1 MDGVGDDDRKIKR
14 LTAAAPP
21 RTDGAMSAR
30 FTLFVGALALAL
42 VPASGVAAWGATGH
56 RMIGRLATEALPP
69 EVPNFLRTPQAIE
82 AVGELAREP
91 DRSKSAGK
99 AHDSDR
105 DPAHF
110 VNLGDDGRVAGGPSL
125 DALPPTREAYEAAL
139 TAAGADSWKEGWL
152 PYAIVENWQQL
163 TKDFAYIRVET
174 VAIKTASNKRR
185 RVWFTADLVARRAL
199 LLQDLGALAHYVGD
213 GSQPLHVTVHHNGWG
228 DFPNP
233 DDFTQGRL
241 HARVEGAMVHD
252 FVSEAAVKTAMTPYH
267 DCDCAVAERTAQYL
281 ATTRLEVTP
290 LYQLQKDGAFK
301 GGDARSRDFLAARL
315 AAGASELRDMIIDAW
330 HASAHAQVGWPALNV
345 EDVEAGKTDPWDSL
359 YGAD

>member
-1 MDGVGDDDRKIKR
+1 M
-14 LTAAAPP
+14 TP
-21 RTDGAMSAR
+21 RSTVFMAVS
-30 FTLFVGALALAL
+30 ALALLIGAH
-42 VPASGVAAWGATGH
+42 AHAWGATGH
-56 RMIGRLATEALPP
+56 RMIGRLAVQALPSDLP
-69 EVPNFLRTPQAIE
+69 AFLRAPPSVE

-91 DRSKSAGK
+91 DRAKGAGK

-110 VNLGDDGRVAGGPSL
+110 VNLGDDGKVAGGPSL

-139 TAAGADSWKEGWL
+139 TAAGTDSWKEGWL

-163 TKDFAYIRVET
+163 TKDFAYIRVEI
-174 VAIKTASNKRR
+174 VGIKTASNKSR
-185 RVWFTADLVARRAL
+185 RVWFAADLAARKAI

-228 DFPNP
+228 DFANP
-233 DDFTQGRL
+233 DGFTQSRL
-241 HARVEGAMVHD
+241 HARFEGAMVHD
-252 FVSEAAVKTAMTPYH
+252 YVDAAAVKAAMTPYH
-267 DCDCAVAERTAQYL
+267 DCDCAVAERAAQYL

-301 GGDARSRDFLAARL
+301 GGDARSRDFLTARL

-330 HASAHAQVGWPALNV
+330 RASAHAQVGWPALSV
-345 EDVEAGKTDPWDSL
+345 EDVELGKTDPWDSL